1 MPRPCNKFPYDAGI
15 GGTTLTAIV
24 DLDESVSIAVQPFDF
39 SFDGTATFT
48 LPIVPFRARD
58 LLKKGGVGLL
68 QGPSGSGKTSLMH
81 LLLASDAENAAAA
94 SAASLCVA
102 GEAFAAWKTLG
113 PIGSVVSTELL
124 DVVCLPER
132 CRSLEYGV
140 LSTGERFMADLA
152 RTLMYAATP
161 SAEESFGPFMPSLE
175 SGADTNIALG
185 LDEFTSTID
194 RKLAKRVCCS
204 LAGYLR
210 KTQFERG
217 VLLATCHVDVAGW
230 LRPDWTFD
238 TGNFEFTE
246 RKSGE
251 KVEAAAEEVETEGVT
266 ELMSFERPEIELVVH
281 PCTQAVWQIFKD
293 HHYLSGD
300 IHFATRCLVATW
312 EGRPVAFECR
322 LPFPGVGRMD
332 CYREHRLVVLPD
344 FQGLGIG
351 PKFSD
356 FFGCMHLRQGLRF
369 SSRTAHPR
377 LGGYRQHASAKDQWF
392 MIGAG
397 SKKSGII
404 GKHMG
409 VRDLERA
416 KMIAARTACSH
427 EYIGTKADR
436 DIFYAC
442 ARKEVAAHKLF
453 LNVLAFNLLSQSHPC
468 LSLWCSA
475 PSPCVRCPN
484 ALTPYSV
491 FEAIRTIC
499 ESPGRDP
506 TEDTARLG
514 VFPIYVWLNVC

>member
-1 MPRPCNKFPYDAGI
+1 MLSLCDTFCYDAGI

-39 SFDGTATFT
+39 SFDGTASFT

-81 LLLASDAENAAAA
+81 LLLTIDAEDPAAA
-94 SAASLCVA
+94 SAPSLCVA
-102 GEAFAAWKTLG
+102 GEAFVAWETLG
-113 PIGSVVSTELL
+113 TVASVVPTELL
-124 DVVCLPER
+124 DVVCLPEH
-132 CRSLEYGV
+132 CRNLKYGV

-152 RTLMYAATP
+152 RTLMYAAQP
-161 SAEESFGPFMPSLE
+161 SGEESFGPFMPSSE
-175 SGADTNIALG
+175 SDADANIAFG

-204 LAGYLR
+204 LASYLR
-210 KTQFERG
+210 KTKFERG

-238 TGNFEFTE
+238 TGDFEFTE
-246 RKSGE
+246 RKGDGTE
-251 KVEAAAEEVETEGVT
+251 KTVKEEVKEEEVT

-281 PCTQAVWQIFKD
+281 PCTQAAWQIFKD

-377 LGGYRQHASAKDQWF
+377 LCGYRQHASAKDQWL
-392 MIGAG
+392 MIGGG

-427 EYIGTKADR
+427 EYVGTKADR
-436 DIFYAC
+436 KIFYEC
-442 ARKEVAAHKLF
+442 ARKEVAVHNMFLSVLDFYKITFVDVVVCGPLPCGLYECAHPTLC
-453 LNVLAFNLLSQSHPC
+453 LRSQPHDLRIDSERSHPRY
-468 LSLWCSA
+468 SA
-475 PSPCVRCPN
+475 TGCVRNRRVVKCLP
-484 ALTPYSV
+484 AACT
-491 FEAIRTIC
+491 
-499 ESPGRDP
+499 
-506 TEDTARLG
+506 
-514 VFPIYVWLNVC
+514 